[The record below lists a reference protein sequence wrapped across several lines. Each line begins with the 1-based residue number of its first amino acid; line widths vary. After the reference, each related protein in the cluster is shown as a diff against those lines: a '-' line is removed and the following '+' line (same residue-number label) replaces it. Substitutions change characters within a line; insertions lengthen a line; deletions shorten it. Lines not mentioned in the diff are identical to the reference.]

1 VVSLRGDYVGESF
14 TFRSPLR
21 GVGGA
26 TTSDPLTRLGVLIE
40 SQWTRKEPKLP
51 LVPEADVLG
60 VSWFRVDEGPNMYER
75 HPVTCMMHGG
85 ARPLHH
91 QTGGAGPHAVQG
103 TKEIH
108 LDPMDS
114 GSR

>member
-1 VVSLRGDYVGESF
+1 
-14 TFRSPLR
+14 
-21 GVGGA
+21 
-26 TTSDPLTRLGVLIE
+26 
-40 SQWTRKEPKLP
+40 
-51 LVPEADVLG
+51 
-60 VSWFRVDEGPNMYER
+60 MYQR
-75 HPVTCMMHGG
+75 HPTTCMMHGG

-91 QTGGAGPHAVQG
+91 QTGGACPHAVQG